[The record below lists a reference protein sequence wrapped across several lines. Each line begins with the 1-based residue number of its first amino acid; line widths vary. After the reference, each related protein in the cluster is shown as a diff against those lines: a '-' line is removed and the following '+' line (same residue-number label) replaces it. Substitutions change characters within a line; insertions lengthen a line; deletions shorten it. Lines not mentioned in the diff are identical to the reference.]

1 MSEPNTKP
9 SFSIILAYSML
20 IIGTILYS
28 SRVTE
33 RTLYDRFIVG
43 FEGVLLKTSDQ
54 GRSLGFYRDKLDF
67 PPIYDVSKGD
77 KKIVGFSLGGDR
89 RLVLSPDAFSG
100 RDTSVLLK
108 VRNGIEGLYTKL
120 SKRLGQNGITLPE
133 PTKSSSLP
141 PESISELKTKTYG
154 KEFVVSDPD
163 GNRLI
168 FYTPKRRSTTR
179 IGEDGP

>member
-1 MSEPNTKP
+1 MADSHTKP
-9 SFSIILAYSML
+9 SFAIIFAYSML

-43 FEGVLLKTSDQ
+43 FEGVLLNSTDLS
-54 GRSLGFYRDKLDF
+54 RSLSFYRDKLDF
-67 PPIYDVSKGD
+67 PPIYDVRKGD
-77 KKIVGFSLGGDR
+77 KKIVGFRMGGDR
-89 RLVLSPDAFSG
+89 KLMLSNEALSG

-108 VRNGIEGLYTKL
+108 VRNGIDGLYKKL
-120 SKRLGQNGITLPE
+120 STRLGHHGATLPE
-133 PTKSSSLP
+133 LTNSQSFP
-141 PESISELKTKTYG
+141 PESISELKNRTYG

-168 FYTPKRRSTTR
+168 FYTSKRRSTSR
-179 IGEDGP
+179 IGEDRP